1 MGIKFQSPIDL
12 SAHRAIRHSDTA
24 QTLEVKVVTKTAA
37 HPEHGNGSSNGY
49 TIDGIEGAYLEFT
62 PGNTY
67 KFDQSDNSN
76 SGHPLLFYED
86 AAKTTAYTTGVTNN
100 HGSTAPGNSGS
111 YTQII
116 PTTSTPPVLFY
127 QCSNHALMGSYV
139 KFGTGTIGDTY
150 SINATQDGDH
160 VDLNLDAASGTDS
173 TVQLNAGSNITLTR
187 DNANQ
192 VTIAS
197 TASGDTYDLNATQ
210 DGSNVDINL
219 TSGSGSDNSTVQ
231 LTAGSNVTLTRNGA
245 QEVTIAASGGSQGI
259 TIQEEGS
266 ALSTLATTL
275 NFTGTGVTASGTG
288 ATKTINVT
296 GGSGSGTVTIE
307 KDVHTGNGST
317 TTFNTSS
324 AIANENNVQ
333 IYIDGVYQSKDNYT
347 TNDST
352 VTMATAPGN
361 GTSVEL
367 IQFVAIS
374 GNVVAVDN
382 FTGNGSTTAFSLTL
396 SVSNK
401 NNTQVYIDGVYQD
414 KSTYTISG
422 TTLTF
427 SPAPG
432 NGAKIEVVH
441 IKASS
446 SGSGISWDSSIQT
459 ANFTATA
466 GEGYFVNT
474 AGGAITVTLPASP
487 SLGNEVSIV
496 DYTGT
501 FATNNLTI
509 NPNGN
514 KIRGGTVNKLLNANN
529 KAITLVFTDSTEG
542 WVIASAASDDDLA
555 ASPYS
560 IDALIVAG
568 GGGAAQGA
576 GNGGG
581 GAGGLLAGTIA
592 NQISGVQYT
601 ITIGAGGAIANSGY
615 HTAGND
621 GSNSSIAIAGGAT
634 HTSNGGGRGGAGTST
649 PTANAG
655 GSGGGGGGANIN
667 GTNTNGGASNQGN
680 SSPLTGHGNAGGNG
694 GGSNDY
700 IGAGGGGAG
709 AAGAVPSGAYPNIAA
724 GNGGVG
730 KTSTIISAT
739 NASSQSIGE
748 VSGGSVYFAGGGGGA
763 AYSTSDCGDGGLG
776 GGADGVTGS
785 NPGNAGAANTGGGG
799 SGTQYGS
806 QGSGG
811 PGGSGVI
818 ILKMPTADYSGTT
831 TGSPSVVTEGTN
843 TILVFKASGTYTT

>member
-12 SAHRAIRHSDTA
+12 SAHRAIRYNSAA
-24 QTLEVKVVTKTAA
+24 QTLVVTVATKTAA
-37 HPEHGNGSSNGY
+37 HPEYGNGSTDGY
-49 TIDGIEGAYLEFT
+49 VVDGIEGPYLEFT

-76 SGHPLLFYED
+76 ANHPLRFYED
-86 AAKTTAYTTGVTNN
+86 AAKTTAYTTGVTTN
-100 HGSTAPGNSGS
+100 GVPGQSGA

-116 PTTSTPPVLFY
+116 PTTSVPPILYY
-127 QCSNHALMGSYV
+127 QCSSHSLMGSYV
-139 KFGTGTIGDTY
+139 KFGTGTVGDTY
-150 SINATQDGDH
+150 SINVATDGNN
-160 VDLNLDAASGTDS
+160 VDLNLDAATGTDS
-173 TVQLNAGSNITLTR
+173 TVQLTAGSNVSLTR
-187 DNANQ
+187 NNAQ
-192 VTIAS
+192 EVTIAS
-197 TASGDTYDLNATQ
+197 TDETYDLNATQ
-210 DGSNVDINL
+210 DGNNVDINL
-219 TSGSGSDNSTVQ
+219 TSTSGSDNSTVQ

-245 QEVTIAASGGSQGI
+245 QEVTIAAAGGSQGI
-259 TIQEEGS
+259 TIQDEGTP
-266 ALSTLATTL
+266 LSTLATTL
-275 NFTGTGVTASGTG
+275 NFTGSGVTASGTG
-288 ATKTINVT
+288 ATKTIDVT
-296 GGSGSGTVTIE
+296 GGGGSGTVTIE
-307 KDVHTGNGST
+307 KNVYTGNGST

-324 AIANENNVQ
+324 TIANENNVQ

-347 TNDST
+347 TSGST

-382 FTGNGSTTAFSLTL
+382 FTGNGSTTAFNLTL

-446 SGSGISWDSSIQT
+446 SGSGSGISWDSSIQT

-487 SLGNEVSIV
+487 SLGDEVSIV

-529 KAITLVFTDSTEG
+529 KAVTLVFTDSTEG

-601 ITIGAGGAIANSGY
+601 ITIGAGGAADTGVGTGASAVVATKGENSVF
-615 HTAGND
+615 HT
-621 GSNSSIAIAGGAT
+621 I
-634 HTSNGGGRGGAGTST
+634 TSLGGGAGTTTKQGVTFGTDLRSGGSGGGAGT
-649 PTANAG
+649 YDEFASNPSATGTANQGYAG
-655 GSGGGGGGANIN
+655 GDGHTGAGSGGGGGAGGAG
-667 GTNTNGGASNQGN
+667 GTSSSENGGA
-680 SSPLTGHGNAGGNG
+680 
-694 GGSNDY
+694 
-700 IGAGGGGAG
+700 GGAG
-709 AAGAVPSGAYPNIAA
+709 VSNNISG
-724 GNGGVG
+724 
-730 KTSTIISAT
+730 SE
-739 NASSQSIGE
+739 E
-748 VSGGSVYFAGGGGGA
+748 VYAGGGGGSGYA
-763 AYSTSDCGDGGLG
+763 DHTTAGGGVGGTVVGGGGGGWLGGNTTYSVANTGSGGGAKANGLGTDGASGIVILRYPTTLTILNNDGGLTFTTTTVSG
-776 GGADGVTGS
+776 NKVSRFTAGTGS
-785 NPGNAGAANTGGGG
+785 IVFT
-799 SGTQYGS
+799 
-806 QGSGG
+806 
-811 PGGSGVI
+811 I
-818 ILKMPTADYSGTT
+818 I
-831 TGSPSVVTEGTN
+831 
-843 TILVFKASGTYTT
+843 

>member
-12 SAHRAIRHSDTA
+12 SAHRAIRYNSAA
-24 QTLEVKVVTKTAA
+24 QTLVVTVATKTAA
-37 HPEHGNGSSNGY
+37 HPEFGNGSTNGFVV
-49 TIDGIEGAYLEFT
+49 DGIEGPYLEFT

-76 SGHPLLFYED
+76 SNHPLRFYED
-86 AAKTTAYTTGVTNN
+86 AAKTTSYTTGVTTN
-100 HGSTAPGNSGS
+100 GVPGQSGA

-116 PTTSTPPVLFY
+116 PTTSVPPILYY
-127 QCSNHALMGSYV
+127 QCSNHSLMGSYV
-139 KFGTGTIGDTY
+139 KFGTGTVGDTY
-150 SINATQDGDH
+150 SINATQDGSN

-173 TVQLNAGSNITLTR
+173 TVQLNAGNDITLTR

-197 TASGDTYDLNATQ
+197 TATGDTYDLNATQ

-259 TIQEEGS
+259 TIQDEGTP
-266 ALSTLATTL
+266 LSTLATTL
-275 NFTGTGVTASGTG
+275 NFTGSGVTASGTG
-288 ATKTINVT
+288 ATKTIDVT
-296 GGSGSGTVTIE
+296 GGGSGTVTIE
-307 KDVHTGNGST
+307 KNVYTGNGST

-347 TNDST
+347 TSGST

-367 IQFVAIS
+367 IQFVSIS

-382 FTGNGSTTAFSLTL
+382 FTGNGSTTAFNLTL

-422 TTLTF
+422 ATLTF

-446 SGSGISWDSSIQT
+446 SGSGSGVSWDSSIQT
-459 ANFTATA
+459 SNFTATA

-487 SLGNEVSIV
+487 SLGDEVSIV

-514 KIRGGTVNKLLNANN
+514 KIRGGTVNKILNANN
-529 KAITLVFTDSTEG
+529 KALTLVFTDSTEG
-542 WVIASAASDDDLA
+542 WVISSAASDDDLGSA
-555 ASPYS
+555 PYS

-581 GAGGLLAGTIA
+581 GAGGLLTGTIA

-601 ITIGAGGAIANSGY
+601 ITVGAGGAIANSGY
-615 HTAGND
+615 NTAGND

-634 HTSNGGGRGGAGTST
+634 HTSNGGGRGGADTPAT

-655 GSGGGGGGANIN
+655 GSGGGGGGATIN

-694 GGSNDY
+694 TGYNDY

-709 AAGAVPSGAYPNIAA
+709 AAGGVPSGSYPNIQA
-724 GNGGVG
+724 GDGGVG
-730 KTSTIISAT
+730 LTSTIISTT
-739 NASSQSIGE
+739 NASSQSVGE

-763 AYSTSDCGDGGLG
+763 AYSASDCGDGGLG

-785 NPGNAGAANTGGGG
+785 NPGNAGTANTGGGG

-818 ILKMPTADYSGTT
+818 ILKMPTADYSGTI
-831 TGSPSVVTEGTN
+831 TGSPGVVTEGTN

>member
-37 HPEHGNGSSNGY
+37 HPEHGNGSNNGY

-67 KFDQSDNSN
+67 KFDQSDSSN

-100 HGSTAPGNSGS
+100 HSTTAPGNSGS

-116 PTTSTPPVLFY
+116 PTTTTPPVLFY
-127 QCSNHALMGSYV
+127 QCSSHSLMGSYV

-150 SINATQDGDH
+150 SINATQDGSN

-173 TVQLNAGSNITLTR
+173 TVQLTAGTNITLTR
-187 DNANQ
+187 NDAQ
-192 VTIAS
+192 QITVAS

-259 TIQEEGS
+259 TIQDEGS

-275 NFTGTGVTASGTG
+275 NFTGSAVTASGTG
-288 ATKTINVT
+288 ATKTINV
-296 GGSGSGTVTIE
+296 GDSSGTTIN
-307 KDVHTGNGST
+307 KNS
-317 TTFNTSS
+317 
-324 AIANENNVQ
+324 
-333 IYIDGVYQSKDNYT
+333 
-347 TNDST
+347 
-352 VTMATAPGN
+352 
-361 GTSVEL
+361 
-367 IQFVAIS
+367 
-374 GNVVAVDN
+374 
-382 FTGNGSTTAFSLTL
+382 FTGNGSNTAFTL
-396 SVSNK
+396 STSVSNEDK
-401 NNTQVYIDGVYQD
+401 TFVFIQGVYQE
-414 KSTYTISG
+414 KSTYSISG

-427 SPAPG
+427 TTAPQ
-432 NGAKIEVVH
+432 NGYSIEVMTFTATT
-441 IKASS
+441 IGGPS
-446 SGSGISWDSSIQT
+446 ISAIDWQSSIKT
-459 ANFTATA
+459 ANFTAAA

-474 AGGAITVTLPASP
+474 TSNTVTVTLPASP
-487 SLGNEVSIV
+487 SLGDKISIA

-514 KIRGGTVNKLLNANN
+514 KIRGGTTAKVLNANN
-529 KAITLVFTDSTEG
+529 KAVKLVFIDSTEG
-542 WVIASAASDDDLA
+542 WVVASSASDDDLGA
-555 ASPYS
+555 PTYS

-581 GAGGLLAGTIA
+581 GAGGLLTGTIA
-592 NQISGVQYT
+592 NQSSGVQYT
-601 ITIGAGGAIANSGY
+601 ITVGAGGAIANSGY
-615 HTAGND
+615 LTGGND
-621 GSNSSIAIAGGAT
+621 GSDSSIAIAGGTT

-667 GTNTNGGASNQGN
+667 STNTNGGASNQGN

-700 IGAGGGGAG
+700 VGAGGGGAG
-709 AAGAVPSGAYPNIAA
+709 AAGGVPSGAYPNIAA
-724 GNGGVG
+724 GDGGVG
-730 KTSTIISAT
+730 LTSTIISTT
-739 NASSQSIGE
+739 NASSQSVGE

-763 AYSTSDCGDGGLG
+763 AYSTSDCGAGGLG

-806 QGSGG
+806 NGSGG
-811 PGGSGVI
+811 PGGSGVV
-818 ILKMPTADYSGTT
+818 ILKMPTSDYSGTT
-831 TGSPSVVTEGTN
+831 TGSPGVVTEGTN